1 MFDVDKFLQHKPTP
15 IPPLPTTTTA
25 LEIPIPTPPHPYRPN
40 APFPNVKIYR

>member
-15 IPPLPTTTTA
+15 IPLLPTTTA
-25 LEIPIPTPPHPYRPN
+25 LAIPIPTPHPYRPN